1 MTIDQQK
8 SILTV
13 CLMAAFSDG
22 GNDARERD
30 QLKQIT
36 DSLAGD
42 GGSTAALNLPQIYQD
57 VLFKR
62 VTLDAAVTT
71 LTDVESKHLA
81 YEMAVHMID
90 ADGKQTDAERAF
102 LQSLRAKLGL
112 TDTEAQAIAH
122 DADAIADAGMIAP
135 LAAAANTTVTAAAAS
150 GTAAANV
157 DAVAMDKTILNYSIL
172 NGALEL
178 LPQSWATMA
187 IIPLQTRLVYR
198 IGRDHGYELDSGH
211 IKEFLATVGVGLA
224 SQYLEQAGRKLLGG
238 LLGKVAGRM
247 IGGLASGA
255 TGMAFSFAS
264 TYALGQLAKRYYGG
278 GRTMSG
284 ATLKQTF
291 DQLLA
296 PAKELQAKYVPQIQE
311 KARNLNMT
319 DVLAMVT
326 GQKV

>member
-1 MTIDQQK
+1 MPTMTIDQQK

-30 QLKQIT
+30 QLKVIT

-62 VTLDAAVTT
+62 VTLDTAVAA
-71 LTDVESKHLA
+71 LTDAESKQLA

-90 ADGKQTDAERAF
+90 ADGTQTDVERAF
-102 LQSLRAKLGL
+102 LQSLRAQLGL
-112 TDTEAQAIAH
+112 TDTEALSIAH
-122 DADAIADAGMIAP
+122 DADAIADAGMIVPMAAVTTIATSANTAP
-135 LAAAANTTVTAAAAS
+135 LS
-150 GTAAANV
+150 V
-157 DAVAMDKTILNYSIL
+157 DAAAMDKTIFNYSIL

-198 IGRDHGYELDSGH
+198 IGQDYGYELDSGH

-278 GRTMSG
+278 GRTMS
-284 ATLKQTF
+284 AAVLKQTF
-291 DQLLA
+291 DELLA
-296 PAKELQAKYVPQIQE
+296 PAKDLQAKYLPQIQE
-311 KARNLNMT
+311 KARNLNMA
-319 DVLAMVT
+319 DVLAMVK

>member
-30 QLKQIT
+30 QLKIIT

-42 GGSTAALNLPQIYQD
+42 GGSMAAVNLPQIYQD

-62 VTLDAAVTT
+62 VTLSAAVAA
-71 LTDVESKHLA
+71 LTDAESKHMA

-102 LQSLRAKLGL
+102 LQTLRAQLGL
-112 TDTEAQAIAH
+112 SDTEAQSIAH
-122 DADAIADAGMIAP
+122 DADAIADAGTIMPLTTVAGTTIAAP
-135 LAAAANTTVTAAAAS
+135 LS
-150 GTAAANV
+150 V
-157 DAVAMDKTILNYSIL
+157 DAVAMDKTILNFSIL
-172 NGALEL
+172 NGALEM

-187 IIPLQTRLVYR
+187 IIPLQTRMVYR
-198 IGRDHGYELDSGH
+198 IGQDYGYELDSGH

-278 GRTMSG
+278 GRTMS
-284 ATLKQTF
+284 AAVLKQTF
-291 DQLLA
+291 DELLA
-296 PAKELQAKYVPQIQE
+296 PAKDLQARYVPKIQE
-311 KARNLNMT
+311 KLRNLNIA
-319 DVLAMVT
+319 DVLAVVK
-326 GQKV
+326 GQKI

>member
-62 VTLDAAVTT
+62 VTINTAVAA
-71 LTDVESKHLA
+71 LTDAESKHMA

-102 LQSLRAKLGL
+102 LQTLRAQLGL
-112 TDTEAQAIAH
+112 TDTEAEVIAH
-122 DADAIADAGMIAP
+122 DADAIAEAGTIMP
-135 LAAAANTTVTAAAAS
+135 LAAGAATKNSANAATS
-150 GTAAANV
+150 NV
-157 DAVAMDKTILNYSIL
+157 DAVATDKTILNYSIL

-198 IGRDHGYELDSGH
+198 IGKDHGYELDSGH

-284 ATLKQTF
+284 AVLKQTF
-291 DQLLA
+291 DELLA
-296 PAKELQAKYVPQIQE
+296 PAKELQAKYIPQIQE
-311 KARNLNMT
+311 KSRNLNMT
-319 DVLAMVT
+319 DVIAMVK

>member
-8 SILTV
+8 SILTI
-13 CLMAAFSDG
+13 CLMAAFADG

-30 QLKQIT
+30 QLKKIT

-57 VLFKR
+57 VLFKK
-62 VTLDAAVTT
+62 VSLDAAAAA
-71 LTDVESKHLA
+71 LTDNESKHMA

-102 LQSLRAKLGL
+102 LQTLSAQLGL
-112 TDTEAQAIAH
+112 TETEAQSIAH
-122 DADAIADAGMIAP
+122 DADVIADAGAIMP
-135 LAAAANTTVTAAAAS
+135 LAAIPATANSTGAVPS
-150 GTAAANV
+150 SV
-157 DAVAMDKTILNYSIL
+157 DAAAMDKTILNYSIL
-172 NGALEL
+172 NGALEM

-187 IIPLQTRLVYR
+187 IIPLQTRMVYR
-198 IGRDHGYELDSGH
+198 IGQSYGYELDSGH
-211 IKEFLATVGVGLA
+211 VKEFLATVGVGLA

-278 GRTMSG
+278 GRTMSS
-284 ATLKQTF
+284 AVLKQTF
-291 DQLLA
+291 DELLA

-319 DVLAMVT
+319 HVLAMVK